1 MDDVKLNQYGPSILI
16 NPSTGQH
23 VTTGIAA
30 GETGNYH
37 VKFPALTVMNSF
49 VFLPSLSQLLRLRLY
64 LSGGNYMFRTGAQTL
79 QLNQC
84 YLEVHGIKYAPE
96 VCNELMQLYRR
107 GNFFNKTSVY
117 QHQIYNI
124 GSSLITASTQFQTIL
139 TSLQREATS
148 IMFWIRP
155 SSQGGLTDYGL
166 GLLEE
171 NLELSQVNYITD
183 ESGLAMFQSLPERFC
198 RKFFIADH
206 YPGSFRSNVVY
217 MLPFSLQ
224 PCLSSADG
232 SYIGHL
238 NLNNNN
244 VLTVTSG
251 AAGTNGPYMHSLWKI
266 LSEMS
271 LFPISNYI
279 S

>member
-1 MDDVKLNQYGPSILI
+1 LEEVS
-16 NPSTGQH
+16 
-23 VTTGIAA
+23 VF
-30 GETGNYH
+30 E
-37 VKFPALTVMNSF
+37 LT
-49 VFLPSLSQLLRLRLY
+49 
-64 LSGGNYMFRTGAQTL
+64 
-79 QLNQC
+79 
-84 YLEVHGIKYAPE
+84 
-96 VCNELMQLYRR
+96 ELMQLHRR
-107 GNFFNKTSVY
+107 GNFVNKTSVF
-117 QHQIYNI
+117 QHQIY
-124 GSSLITASTQFQTIL
+124 
-139 TSLQREATS
+139 
-148 IMFWIRP
+148 
-155 SSQGGLTDYGL
+155 
-166 GLLEE
+166 
-171 NLELSQVNYITD
+171 ITD
-183 ESGLAMFQSLPERFC
+183 KSGLAIFQSLPERYC
-198 RKFFIADH
+198 RRFFIADH

-266 LSEMS
+266 LLEMS